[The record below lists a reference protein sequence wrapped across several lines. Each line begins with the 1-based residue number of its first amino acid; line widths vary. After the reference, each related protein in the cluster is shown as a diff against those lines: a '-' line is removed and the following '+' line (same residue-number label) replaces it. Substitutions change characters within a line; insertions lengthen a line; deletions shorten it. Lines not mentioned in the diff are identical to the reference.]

1 MVDRCTI
8 CAAQI
13 HDSDAS
19 LVSALDGRLF
29 HFCSLICLKIF
40 QAYPN
45 AFMGKEEMELNLL
58 EDTAY

>member
-1 MVDRCTI
+1 MVDQCTI

-13 HDSDAS
+13 HESDGS
-19 LVSALDGRLF
+19 LVSALDGHVF

-45 AFMGKEEMELNLL
+45 SFMGKEELELNIL